1 MIANMTTDMT
11 HWTLAQKVGQTLFI
25 SFDGTVMTPALKSII
40 SELNIGGIVLF
51 ERNVESPAQLRQLTD
66 GLQAVAQASGLPP
79 LFIGIDQEG
88 GRVTRLRAA
97 KGFTEFPSAQA
108 VAATGDVQTA
118 IRNATI
124 QAAELKAAGIN
135 INFAPDLDVNN
146 NPANPVIGAR
156 SYSDDPAI
164 VSKFGLAYGL
174 ALQQAGIMA
183 VGKHFPGHGDTHTDS
198 HFALPRI
205 THDRARLDAIE
216 LAPFRAAIAAGIS
229 GIMSAHI
236 LFDAIDPTRPA
247 TLSRR
252 VLHDLLRGELGFT
265 GLIFTDSIEMNA
277 LSVAGF
283 PPSVAAAEAVA
294 AGADAVLSNTSFE
307 VACAMHDEMLRRA
320 EAGSLPIQ
328 RLNDAVTH
336 VVQMKA
342 HYLGFKH

>member
-51 ERNVESPAQLRQLTD
+51 ERNVESPTQLRQLTD
-66 GLQAVAQASGLPP
+66 DLQAVAQA
-79 LFIGIDQEG
+79 G

-205 THDRARLDAIE
+205 THDRARLDVIE

-236 LFDAIDPTRPA
+236 LFDAIDSTRPA

-328 RLNDAVTH
+328 RINDAVTH
-336 VVQMKA
+336 VLQMKA